1 LCIAARVSLE
11 AWIACATVLAVLVLL
26 ASTRIPPDF
35 VLGGALTVLVAGGI
49 LSPSQALSGLSNP
62 GLATVAVLFVVA
74 AGLVDTGAI
83 AAVSHRLLG
92 TVPSVS
98 GAQAR
103 MMFPVI
109 AVSAFLNNTPVVAI
123 LVPVVQDWCR
133 RQRMS
138 VSKFMIPLSYAA
150 ILGGTCSLIGTSTNL
165 VVHGLVL
172 EQTDLGPMGLFSIAQ
187 VGLPAAIIGAV
198 YVLTMHH
205 RLLPERR
212 PPLTENPNAREYS
225 IELLVREG
233 SPIVG
238 RTIEEAGLRHLPGAF
253 LAEIERGTSVL
264 LAVAPTERLQVGDR
278 LIFVGV
284 VDSVVDLVK
293 LKDLVPAPEQLY
305 KLDTPRPERKLLEAV
320 VSRVSPLAGQTIRD
334 GRFRSR
340 YGAVVIAV
348 ARDGE
353 RMRGKVGD
361 IKLRPGDTL
370 LIEARPTFLEQQ
382 RYSRDFLLVS
392 EIQGASPPRHE
403 RALMAVVILLGM
415 VAAAATFADMLLA
428 ALVAAG
434 LMVATRCTTS
444 ARARAS
450 IDWSVLA
457 VIGASFGLGT
467 SLEVTGA
474 AAHLAH
480 SWLSWAGDEPWL
492 ALAAVYLVTMVF
504 TEFITNNAAAV
515 LVFPI
520 AQATAEALGVSF
532 WPFIVAIMMAAS
544 ASFATPIGYQTNLM
558 VYGPG
563 GYRFTDYVR
572 FGLPLNL
579 LLAAVTICLIP
590 LFWPF

>member
-1 LCIAARVSLE
+1 MAQPVSIE

-26 ASTRIPPDF
+26 ASTRMAPDF
-35 VLGGALTVLVAGGI
+35 VLAGALTMLVAAGI

-74 AGLVDTGAI
+74 AGLVDTGAV
-83 AAVSHRLLG
+83 AAVSNTLLG
-92 TVPSVS
+92 KVRSVT

-138 VSKFMIPLSYAA
+138 VSKFMMPLSFAA

-172 EQTDLGPMGLFSIAQ
+172 AQTDLGPMGLFSIAK

-198 YVLTMHH
+198 YVLTMNR

-212 PPLTENPNAREYS
+212 PPLTENPNAREYA
-225 IELLVREG
+225 IEMLVREE

-253 LAEIERGTSVL
+253 LAEIERGSSVL
-264 LAVAPTERLQVGDR
+264 PAVAPTERLQVGDR
-278 LIFVGV
+278 LVFVGA

-293 LKDLVPAPEQLY
+293 LKDLVPAPDELFE
-305 KLDTPRPERKLLEAV
+305 LDTPRPERKLVEAV
-320 VSRVSPLAGQTIRD
+320 ISRASPLAGQTIRD

-353 RMRGKVGD
+353 RLLGKVGD
-361 IKLRPGDTL
+361 IRLRAGDTL
-370 LIEARPTFLEQQ
+370 LIEARPSFLEQQ
-382 RYSRDFLLVS
+382 RHSRDFLLVS

-403 RALMAVVILLGM
+403 RALVSAVILSGM
-415 VAAAATFADMLLA
+415 VVAAATFADMLLA

-434 LMVATRCTTS
+434 LMVATRCTTV

-457 VIGASFGLGT
+457 VIGASFGLGK

-474 AAHLAH
+474 ASHLAQ
-480 SWLSWAGDEPWL
+480 SWLALAGEGPWL
-492 ALAAVYLVTMVF
+492 ALAAVYLVTMLF

-520 AQATAEALGVSF
+520 AQATAGALGVSF
-532 WPFIVAIMMAAS
+532 WPFVVAIMMAGS

-563 GYRFTDYVR
+563 GYRFTDYIR

-590 LFWPF
+590 LFWPFYP

>member
-1 LCIAARVSLE
+1 
-11 AWIACATVLAVLVLL
+11 
-26 ASTRIPPDF
+26 
-35 VLGGALTVLVAGGI
+35 
-49 LSPSQALSGLSNP
+49 
-62 GLATVAVLFVVA
+62 
-74 AGLVDTGAI
+74 
-83 AAVSHRLLG
+83 
-92 TVPSVS
+92 
-98 GAQAR
+98 
-103 MMFPVI
+103 
-109 AVSAFLNNTPVVAI
+109 
-123 LVPVVQDWCR
+123 
-133 RQRMS
+133 
-138 VSKFMIPLSYAA
+138 
-150 ILGGTCSLIGTSTNL
+150 
-165 VVHGLVL
+165 
-172 EQTDLGPMGLFSIAQ
+172 
-187 VGLPAAIIGAV
+187 
-198 YVLTMHH
+198 
-205 RLLPERR
+205 
-212 PPLTENPNAREYS
+212 
-225 IELLVREG
+225 
-233 SPIVG
+233 VG

-253 LAEIERGTSVL
+253 LAEIERRNSVL

-278 LIFVGV
+278 LVFVGV

-293 LKDLVPAPEQLY
+293 LKDLVPAPEQLD

-320 VSRVSPLAGQTIRD
+320 VSRTSPLAGQTIRD

-370 LIEARPTFLEQQ
+370 LIEGPSSFLEQQ
-382 RYSRDFLLVS
+382 RHSRDFLLVS
-392 EIQGASPPRHE
+392 EIQGVAAPRHE
-403 RALMAVVILLGM
+403 RALLSVVILLGM

-457 VIGASFGLGT
+457 VIGASYGLGT

-474 AAHLAH
+474 ASHLAH
-480 SWLSWAGDEPWL
+480 SWLSLAGKEPWL

-590 LFWPF
+590 IFWPF

>member
-1 LCIAARVSLE
+1 VSLE

>member
-1 LCIAARVSLE
+1 MAASVSLE
-11 AWIACATVLAVLVLL
+11 GWMACATVLAVLVLL
-26 ASTRIPPDF
+26 ATTRIAPDF
-35 VLGGALTVLVAGGI
+35 VLGGALTVLVACGI
-49 LSPSQALSGLSNP
+49 LSPTQALSGLSNP
-62 GLATVAVLFVVA
+62 GLATVGVLFIVA

-83 AAVSHRLLG
+83 AAVSNQLMGKVR
-92 TVPSVS
+92 SVI

-103 MMFPVI
+103 MIFPVI

-138 VSKFMIPLSYAA
+138 VSKFMMPLSYAA

-172 EQTDLGPMGLFSIAQ
+172 EQTDLGPMGLFSIAK

-198 YVLTMHH
+198 YVLLMNR

-212 PPLTENPNAREYS
+212 PPLTENPNAREYA
-225 IELLVREG
+225 IEMLIREG

-253 LAEIERGTSVL
+253 LAEIERGRSVL
-264 LAVAPTERLQVGDR
+264 LAVPPTERLQVDDR
-278 LIFVGV
+278 LVFVGA

-293 LKDLVPAPEQLY
+293 LKDLVPAPEQLF

-320 VSRVSPLAGQTIRD
+320 ISRVSPLAGQTIRD

-353 RMRGKVGD
+353 RLRGKVGD
-361 IKLRPGDTL
+361 IKLRAGDTL

-382 RYSRDFLLVS
+382 RHSRDFLLVS

-403 RALMAVVILLGM
+403 RALVSAVILLGM
-415 VAAAATFADMLLA
+415 VVAAATFVDMLLA

-457 VIGASFGLGT
+457 VIAASFGLGT

-474 AAHLAH
+474 AAHLAQ
-480 SWLSWAGDEPWL
+480 SWLSLAGEGPWL

-532 WPFIVAIMMAAS
+532 WPFVVAIMMAGS

>member
-1 LCIAARVSLE
+1 
-11 AWIACATVLAVLVLL
+11 L
-26 ASTRIPPDF
+26 ASTRIAPDF
-35 VLGGALTVLVAGGI
+35 VLAGALTLLVGGGI
-49 LSPSQALSGLSNP
+49 LSPSEALSGLSNP

-83 AAVSHRLLG
+83 TVISNRLFG
-92 TVPSVS
+92 QVRSVA

-138 VSKFMIPLSYAA
+138 VSRFMIPLSYAA

-172 EQTDLGPMGLFSIAQ
+172 AQTDLGPMGLFSIAQ
-187 VGLPAAIIGAV
+187 VGLPAAFVGAV
-198 YVLTMHH
+198 YVLVMNR

-212 PPLTENPNAREYS
+212 PPLTESPNAREYA
-225 IELLVREG
+225 IEMLVRDG

-253 LAEIERGTSVL
+253 LAEIERGDSVL
-264 LAVAPTERLQVGDR
+264 LAVAPIERLQGGDR
-278 LIFVGV
+278 LVFVGI

-293 LKDLVPAPEQLY
+293 SKDLVPAPDQLF
-305 KLDTPRPERKLLEAV
+305 KLDTPRPERALVEAV
-320 VSRVSPLAGQTIRD
+320 VSRVSPLVGQTIRD

-353 RMRGKVGD
+353 RVRGKVGD
-361 IKLRPGDTL
+361 IKLRAGDTL
-370 LIEARPTFLEQQ
+370 LIEARPSFLEQQ
-382 RYSRDFLLVS
+382 RHSRDFLLVS
-392 EIQGASPPRHE
+392 EIPGATPPRHE
-403 RALMAVVILLGM
+403 RATVSVLILLAM
-415 VAAAATFADMLLA
+415 VVAAATFADMFLA
-428 ALVAAG
+428 ALVASG
-434 LMVATRCTTS
+434 LMIATRCTTS

-467 SLEVTGA
+467 ALETTGA
-474 AAHLAH
+474 AAYLARG
-480 SWLSWAGDEPWL
+480 WLSYAGGGPWL
-492 ALAAVYLVTMVF
+492 ALAVVYLVTMVF

-515 LVFPI
+515 LVFPV
-520 AQATAEALGVSF
+520 AQATANALEVSF
-532 WPFIVAIMMAAS
+532 WPFVVAIMMAAS

-563 GYRFTDYVR
+563 GYRFADYVR